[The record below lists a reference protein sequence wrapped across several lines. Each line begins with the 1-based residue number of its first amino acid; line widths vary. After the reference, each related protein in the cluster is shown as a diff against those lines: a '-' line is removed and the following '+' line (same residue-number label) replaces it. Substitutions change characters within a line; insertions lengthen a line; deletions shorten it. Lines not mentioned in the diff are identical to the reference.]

1 MALRFS
7 SPLSDLVF
15 AGWSWVDFFTSSP
28 LKKSATFGADLC
40 VLIRAKQERLWILRS
55 VPSEAKRTTRMSLTW
70 PVQLVWQGR
79 SSSSLQRWSTSSE
92 TSSFFSRLLVFK
104 SGSSS
109 LQNQLQFVQLVQAHT
124 SERGEL
130 RKWRKNLYQWT
141 LPNWEMGAKC
151 WSPPPWPEKVIR
163 WNQR

>member
-1 MALRFS
+1 MALCFS
-7 SPLSDLVF
+7 NPLCDLVF
-15 AGWSWVDFFTSSP
+15 ARWSWVDFFTSSP

-55 VPSEAKRTTRMSLTW
+55 VPSEPKRTRRMSLTW

-92 TSSFFSRLLVFK
+92 TSSFFSRLLVLM
-104 SGSSS
+104 SGLSS

-130 RKWRKNLYQWT
+130 RKRRKNLYQWT
-141 LPNWEMGAKC
+141 LPNWGMGAKC
-151 WSPPPWPEKVIR
+151 WSPPPWPVKVIR

>member
-7 SPLSDLVF
+7 SPLRDLVF

-40 VLIRAKQERLWILRS
+40 VLIRAKQERLWIFRS
-55 VPSEAKRTTRMSLTW
+55 VPSEAKRTTRMLLTW

-92 TSSFFSRLLVFK
+92 TSSFFSRLLVLM

-109 LQNQLQFVQLVQAHT
+109 LQNQLQFVQLVQAQT

-130 RKWRKNLYQWT
+130 RKCRKNLYHWT
-141 LPNWEMGAKC
+141 LPNWGMGAKC
-151 WSPPPWPEKVIR
+151 WSPPPWPLKVIR